1 MTRLV
6 LLLCGALVV
15 VIAAEIAPGHPPAEE
30 FGPAGAARM
39 AGGLARGISRPAE
52 PALVRWVADI
62 LDRPLFAPDRRPAP
76 GAPPTAVAAVGVP
89 RLTGIVMTPDAA
101 AAIFRQAA
109 NAKSLVVRPGD
120 SVGGWVV
127 STIAANG
134 VTLRKA
140 SERITVTPEF
150 EAADAGAG
158 VTAGRAA
165 IHQGISR
172 WIAAA
177 PSGLLRARWSNPQL
191 QP

>member
-1 MTRLV
+1 MTRLL

-15 VIAAEIAPGHPPAEE
+15 VIAAEIAPGHPADGE
-30 FGPAGAARM
+30 FGPAAAVRT
-39 AGGLARGISRPAE
+39 AGGPVRGGSRPAE

-76 GAPPTAVAAVGVP
+76 GAPTAAAAIGVP
-89 RLTGIVMTPDAA
+89 HLTGIIVTPDDA
-101 AAIFRQAA
+101 AAIFRQAED
-109 NAKSLVVRPGD
+109 AKSLVARRGD

-140 SERITVTPEF
+140 DDRITVMPQF
-150 EAADAGAG
+150 DAAGASTS
-158 VTAGRAA
+158 VAPARAA
-165 IHQGISR
+165 VDQGISR

-177 PSGLLRARWSNPQL
+177 PTGLLRARWSNPQL